1 MSAESV
7 EIKDVVALAG
17 APGLHKILK
26 ADEKAIVIESMDDR
40 KKRQL
45 IKGSM
50 VVTKLMDVSI
60 YTDDDSEPLVN
71 VLKNIREK
79 YTEGLPVNKL
89 SGKDELMNF
98 LGEVLP
104 NYDREKVYPSNVKKL
119 VAWYEILEQFSVNL
133 DVKTEE
139 NPEASSTVEET
150 ASEEE

>member
-26 ADEKAIVIESMDDR
+26 ADEKAIVVESMDDR

-45 IKGSM
+45 IKGNM

-60 YTDDDSEPLVN
+60 YTSDDSEPLIS
-71 VLKNIREK
+71 VLKNIKEK
-79 YTEGLPVNKL
+79 YSGGLPVNKL
-89 SGKDELMNF
+89 SSKDELMDF

-104 NYDREKVYPSNVKKL
+104 NYDKEKVYPSNVKKL
-119 VAWYEILEQFSVNL
+119 VSWYEILDAYNVSLEVS
-133 DVKTEE
+133 TEE
-139 NPEASSTVEET
+139 EAETSTEKVEET
-150 ASEEE
+150 ADEA

>member
-26 ADEKAIVIESMDDR
+26 ADEKAIVVESMDDR

-45 IKGSM
+45 IKGNM

-60 YTDDDSEPLVN
+60 YTSDDSEPLIS
-71 VLKNIREK
+71 VLKNIKEK
-79 YTEGLPVNKL
+79 YSAGLPVNKL
-89 SGKDELMNF
+89 SSKDELMDF

-104 NYDREKVYPSNVKKL
+104 NYDKEKVYPSNVKKL
-119 VAWYEILEQFSVNL
+119 VSWYEILDAYNVSLEVS
-133 DVKTEE
+133 TEE
-139 NPEASSTVEET
+139 EAETSTEKVEET
-150 ASEEE
+150 ADEA